1 MSHPPASRDP
11 GSSTDH
17 PRVTHAIA
25 EVWAQAWPTVLTM
38 TSYTVMGFVDAVMV
52 AQVGPM
58 EVAAQG
64 NGGIWSFL
72 PISLA
77 FGVLT
82 VVNTYVAQNVGAGRG
97 HRTAIYGWAG
107 LWVAC
112 LAWLV
117 LLLPWSLGLP
127 ALFAAAGHEAE
138 LVGLETPY
146 ARILLIG
153 GLPLL
158 VAKAMSHW
166 FFGFQRPRI
175 ITLSA
180 IAGNV
185 VNVLANAILI
195 FGEDGIVAWGVP
207 GIPGTPALGLTGA
220 AIGTVLG
227 TIVEAAIPL
236 VVFLGRDLSDR
247 IGSRSAWR
255 PDPRAIREILGL
267 GWPAA
272 VQFGNEMACW
282 TIFTTVLIGHFGTDH
297 MTAGWSVMR
306 YLHLSFM
313 PAVGFS
319 VATTSLVGRWI
330 GAGRPDVAIAR
341 ARIALMLAVGYMST
355 CAVVFL
361 SLRDDLASVFV
372 GGGVD
377 PDQAARIVSIAA
389 GMLVFA
395 AVFQTMDAVGIVYTG
410 ALRGAGDTIWP
421 GVATAVLSWSLL
433 VGGGVVLIRTAPGL
447 ESRGPWLAAT
457 AYIVVYGVVM
467 AIRFERGGWRSI
479 RLVHD
484 VAADAA
490 RHRPLGPVAPAADP
504 AAATSDLVEDLVC
517 DPTGDVVPGEGR
529 DSGRAGGL

>member
-1 MSHPPASRDP
+1 MSTASEPPQP
-11 GSSTDH
+11 
-17 PRVTHAIA
+17 PRAAYDRRAVL
-25 EVWAQAWPTVLTM
+25 EVWSQAWPTVLTM

-52 AQVGPM
+52 AQVGPL

-64 NGGIWSFL
+64 NGGVWSFL

-82 VVNTYVAQNVGAGRG
+82 VVNTYVAQNIGAGRG
-97 HRTAIYGWAG
+97 RETATYGWAG
-107 LWVAC
+107 IWVAV

-117 LLLPWSLGLP
+117 LLLPWSILVP
-127 ALFAAAGHEAE
+127 QLFQAAGHESA
-138 LVGLETPY
+138 LVGLETGY
-146 ARILLIG
+146 ARILLVG

-166 FFGFQRPRI
+166 FFGYQRPRV
-175 ITLSA
+175 ITLAA
-180 IAGNV
+180 IAGNL
-185 VNVLANAILI
+185 VNVTANAILI
-195 FGEDGIVAWGVP
+195 FGEEGIPAWGVP
-207 GIPGTPALGLTGA
+207 GIPGTPALGLRGA
-220 AIGTVLG
+220 AIGTVVG
-227 TIVEAAIPL
+227 TVVEAAIPL
-236 VVFLGRDLSDR
+236 WVFLGRGLADR
-247 IGSRSAWR
+247 IGSRAAWR
-255 PDPRAIREILGL
+255 PDHRAIREILGL

-330 GAGRPDVAIAR
+330 GAGRPEIAVAR
-341 ARIALMLAVGYMST
+341 ARVALGLAVGYMSA
-355 CAVVFL
+355 CAIGFLVF
-361 SLRDDLASVFV
+361 RHGLAAIFI
-372 GGGVD
+372 GGDVD
-377 PDQAARIVSIAA
+377 PAQATRIVSIAG

-410 ALRGAGDTIWP
+410 ALRGAGDTVWP

-433 VGGGVVLIRTAPGL
+433 VGGGVLLVRFAPEL

-457 AYIVVYGVVM
+457 AYIVVYGIVM
-467 AIRFERGGWRSI
+467 AVRFERGGWRSI
-479 RLVHD
+479 RVLHD
-484 VAADAA
+484 PVSEAA
-490 RHRPLGPVAPAADP
+490 RHAPLGPAAPASDP
-504 AAATSDLVEDLVC
+504 AAAVRDVVEDLVEPPMV
-517 DPTGDVVPGEGR
+517 DRGPQ
-529 DSGRAGGL
+529 GG